1 LHRRTADDDPLVLA
15 SVAAMLEE
23 IGDRAF
29 RSESGRAFGSESG
42 RHGFADLH
50 LTLANRAPR
59 PGRRDLRGS

>member
-23 IGDRAF
+23 IGD
-29 RSESGRAFGSESG
+29 RAFGSESG

>member
-1 LHRRTADDDPLVLA
+1 
-15 SVAAMLEE
+15 MLEE